1 MILKSI
7 AAISAITISTSLS
20 AQLKA
25 PQPSP
30 LATIQQTVGLT
41 DFEVEYSRPGMKG
54 RSVFGDL
61 VVFDEMW
68 RTGANASTK
77 ITVSSDVKIG
87 GLDVPEGK
95 YALYTIPGKE
105 SWTIIIYKNL
115 AHWGIDGYDKAN
127 DLGRFTVKPAV
138 MNDKTETLT
147 MDFSDFATSTAN
159 LNLTWENTRVSLPI
173 ETPTDEMVEKQ
184 IKEVMAGP
192 SANDYYQSARYYLEK
207 EKNLSDA
214 LNYINKAVEKRP
226 EVFWYIHVQAK
237 IHIKMGNKK
246 EALASAEKSLAMAKA
261 AKDGD
266 FGYVANNEKLIKE
279 IKAMK

>member
-1 MILKSI
+1 MNIKSI
-7 AAISAITISTSLS
+7 VALTAISISTGLS
-20 AQLKA
+20 AQLKT

-30 LATIQQTVGLT
+30 TATVEQTVGLT

-54 RSVFGDL
+54 RAVFGDL
-61 VVFDEMW
+61 VAFDEMW

-77 ITVSSDVKIG
+77 IEVSSDVIIG
-87 GLDVPEGK
+87 GLNVPEGK

-127 DLGRFTVKPAV
+127 DLGRFTVKPTV

-147 MDFSDFATSTAN
+147 IDFSDFTTSTAN

-184 IKEVMAGP
+184 IKEVMSGP
-192 SANDYYQSARYYLEK
+192 SANDYYQSARYFLEK

-214 LNYINKAVEKRP
+214 LNYINNAIDKRP
-226 EVFWYIHVQAK
+226 EAFWYIHVQAK
-237 IHIKMGNKK
+237 IYMKMGKKK
-246 EALASAEKSLAMAKA
+246 EALASAEKSMALAKA

-266 FGYVANNEKLIKE
+266 YGYVANNEKLIKE